1 MKDIGN
7 FLVSTVLIGA
17 VLGLGIWRLDFD
29 RSAPAVNELQRAK
42 MADCV
47 PTTELAAG
55 TKLSVAPGTAR
66 SSSTAPTPGA
76 AALAGAPGNA
86 PAFTLAF
93 VSTTAIKLDGTAAAG
108 TSADPLRLRKPD
120 GGFELQPDAARQRA
134 LQLRSNGVAFDVAA
148 ADASEMRFGP
158 IEDAI
163 YEVVLDQPKA
173 ITGATGGKGTL
184 AAGAHGRVTVH
195 GAMAVQTLQPLR
207 VKADTGNAPAVLH
220 PIRVSGQPGL
230 SDIAVEINQPGLR
243 VDDGSVKLTACAWLA
258 NSNKWQQA
266 GVSSTRGGDAGNA
279 KLLIALPPGA
289 FPVSGEWHHPVS
301 VAVLS
306 SDGRYA
312 AVGSFTAVSRPWAAA
327 AATLIVV
334 VLLASLMALRGKQ
347 LSTDAAGNSPW
358 FSGLFIGADG
368 DPSLSLWQTFV
379 WTVITVWGLLYVFI
393 VAGSLL
399 TLTPEMM
406 GLLSIAGTGSVLAR
420 WIASSSG
427 STSRMPASAG
437 VAAAGGLGGL
447 GQTPAPPRQHLF
459 WQMLSS
465 NGSFD
470 LLKLQL
476 FIFTMLIAMY
486 VVGRIADA
494 AAFPTLDINTLLLM
508 GVSQG
513 VYITGKAAGAGTV
526 ARAQALK
533 AQFDVG
539 AEQMAN
545 MGGAMALREADKVQV
560 EDDIAKQ
567 ATAPGGVVNPAL
579 VKRKADL
586 AAELDELKRQQT
598 AAKLRQEALKLE
610 FEKAVA
616 EIGLVIKP

>member
-1 MKDIGN
+1 MKDTGN
-7 FLVSTVLIGA
+7 FLVSTAMIGV

-29 RSAPAVNELQRAK
+29 RSAPAVTEQQRA
-42 MADCV
+42 ALARCV
-47 PTTELAAG
+47 PPTELAAG
-55 TKLSVAPGTAR
+55 AKLTVAPAATA
-66 SSSTAPTPGA
+66 APAATVSAAPSGA
-76 AALAGAPGNA
+76 APAL
-86 PAFTLAF
+86 TLAF
-93 VSTTAIKLDGTAAAG
+93 ISITAIKLDGTAAAG
-108 TSADPLRLRKPD
+108 STGDPLRLRKTD
-120 GGFELQPDAARQRA
+120 GGFELQPDAARQHA

-148 ADASEMRFGP
+148 ADAQDMRFGP
-158 IEDAI
+158 TDDAT
-163 YEVVLDQPKA
+163 YEIALNQPKDIVTTA
-173 ITGATGGKGTL
+173 DGKRTL
-184 AAGAHGRVTVH
+184 TAGARGQAVMR
-195 GAMAVQTLQPLR
+195 GAIAVQTLQPLR
-207 VKADTGNAPAVLH
+207 VAPDTGKAPAVLH

-243 VDDGSVKLTACAWLA
+243 VDDGSVKLSACAWLA
-258 NSNKWQQA
+258 DLKLWQAA
-266 GVSSTRGGDAGNA
+266 GVSSTRAGDSGNA

-289 FPVSGEWHHPVS
+289 FPVGGAWHHPVS
-301 VAVLS
+301 VAVVS

-327 AATLIVV
+327 AATVIAVA
-334 VLLASLMALRGKQ
+334 LLGSLMLLRGRQ
-347 LSTDAAGNSPW
+347 LTTDTTGSRPW

-406 GLLSIAGTGSVLAR
+406 GLLGIAGTGSVLAR
-420 WIASSSG
+420 WIATSSG
-427 STSRMPASAG
+427 STSRPPASAG
-437 VAAAGGLGGL
+437 FPGV
-447 GQTPAPPRQHLF
+447 PAPPRQHLF

-513 VYITGKAAGAGTV
+513 VYITGKAVGAGTV
-526 ARAQALK
+526 ARAQAMK
-533 AQFDVG
+533 AQFDAG
-539 AEQMAN
+539 AEQMDN
-545 MGGAMALREADKVQV
+545 LRGAIALRAAERAQI
-560 EDDIAKQ
+560 ETDIAKAAGVADPTQSKRLGVLADETAERRRLLEAAQ
-567 ATAPGGVVNPAL
+567 A
-579 VKRKADL
+579 
-586 AAELDELKRQQT
+586 RQDT
-598 AAKLRQEALKLE
+598 LKLD

-616 EIGLVIKP
+616 ELGLVVKP